1 MQYCYQLTP
10 SLTIKEPI
18 NNQWLMK
25 ILISIIKRNNKIHSF
40 TVSFKNGILLAYDKK
55 TNRSLSYDEF
65 KNRLE
70 SEYLVTSKSD
80 LEIKQI

>member
-1 MQYCYQLTP
+1 MLVRRLFSFFAGYFELNDLH
-10 SLTIKEPI
+10 SL
-18 NNQWLMK
+18 
-25 ILISIIKRNNKIHSF
+25 F
-40 TVSFKNGILLAYDKK
+40 SFKNGILLAYDKK